1 MPRPQ
6 NLIAALATALIFP
19 SLATAECITS
29 GVITRID
36 GRPGDVVI
44 SRNDRAGPPTLV
56 PRPRVLEMICQGDV
70 IRVQGA
76 SSLLLSLDGTG
87 PVRVT
92 RAAPYTV
99 VRRAG
104 TSTILGNARR
114 EFNDQVMPDMKR
126 MPWSTRLRGRGDDF
140 GFALPALGLARQTLT
155 AGRRQILVRLLGGTG
170 PFRVTLSQS
179 GGGLVSQAQSAS
191 RSVLLEQKTLPSG
204 LYSLRITD
212 MGAVDVLEAVA
223 SVQVVAG
230 PAPLDP
236 AFDAVT
242 DPEVRSAMQ
251 ATAMARHDL
260 DHWAF
265 EAEQVLNSAPAL
277 GLDRARVYEL
287 IEMYG
292 SAEP

>member
-179 GGGLVSQAQSAS
+179 GGG
-191 RSVLLEQKTLPSG
+191 
-204 LYSLRITD
+204 RITD
-212 MGAVDVLEAVA
+212 MGAVDVVEAVA